1 MGSVTSMAI
10 ALVTGGARSGKS
22 AFAEGLARASGEQV
36 TYVATGEALDPEMTR
51 RIAHH
56 REHRPKDWA
65 TVEEPLHLTGAIT
78 GLSGTLLV
86 DCLSLWVSNQ
96 LMVRRT
102 DDEVLAAADA
112 LLAAA
117 RLHRGLVVFVT
128 NEVGSGIVP
137 DTEVG
142 RRYRDLLG
150 WVNQR
155 VAHAADDAWLLA
167 SGLPVRLK
175 GTSHA

>member
-1 MGSVTSMAI
+1 M
-10 ALVTGGARSGKS
+10 LVTGGARSGKS
-22 AFAEGLARASGEQV
+22 AFAENLVTATGEQV
-36 TYVATGEALDPEMTR
+36 TYIATGEALDPEMTR

-56 REHRPKDWA
+56 RERRPKEWV
-65 TVEEPLHLTGAIT
+65 TMEEPLHLAGALTGATATVI
-78 GLSGTLLV
+78 V

-96 LMVRRT
+96 LMVHRS
-102 DDEVLAAADA
+102 DDEILASTDTLVAAAG
-112 LLAAA
+112 
-117 RLHRGLVVFVT
+117 LHRGLVVFVT

-137 DTEVG
+137 DNELA

-155 VAHAADDAWLLA
+155 VAHAATDAWLLA

-175 GTSHA
+175 GSSLV

>member
-1 MGSVTSMAI
+1 MAI

-22 AFAEGLARASGEQV
+22 AFAEGLATTSGTAV

-56 REHRPKDWA
+56 RERRPKHWS
-65 TVEEPLHLTGAIT
+65 TVEEPLHLSGALTGIE
-78 GLSGTLLV
+78 GTV
-86 DCLSLWVSNQ
+86 IIDCLSLWVSNQ
-96 LMVRRT
+96 MMVRRS

-112 LLAAA
+112 LIAVMA
-117 RLHRGLVVFVT
+117 LHRGLVVVVT

-137 DTEVG
+137 DNEAS

-150 WVNQR
+150 WVNQK
-155 VAHAADDAWLLA
+155 VAHAAGDAWLLA

-175 GTSHA
+175 GTAGV

>member
-1 MGSVTSMAI
+1 MALM
-10 ALVTGGARSGKS
+10 LVTGGARSGKS
-22 AFAEGLARASGEQV
+22 AFAEGLARAEATTV

-56 REHRPKDWA
+56 KERRPKDWV
-65 TVEEPLHLTGAIT
+65 TVEEPLHLAGAIT
-78 GLSGTLLV
+78 ALEGTVIV

-96 LMVRRT
+96 LMVRRS

-112 LLAAA
+112 LVAAA
-117 RLHRGLVVFVT
+117 SIHRGLVVFVT

-137 DTEVG
+137 DNEVS

-150 WVNQR
+150 WVNQKF
-155 VAHAADDAWLLA
+155 AHASSDAWLLA
-167 SGLPVRLK
+167 SGLPVHLK
-175 GTSHA
+175 GSHRV

>member
-1 MGSVTSMAI
+1 MALM
-10 ALVTGGARSGKS
+10 LVTGGARSGKS
-22 AFAEGLARASGEQV
+22 AFAEGLARDSGVPV

-56 REHRPKDWA
+56 RERRPKDWA
-65 TVEEPLHLTGAIT
+65 TVEEPLHLAGALTGIQ
-78 GLSGTLLV
+78 GTIIV

-102 DDEVLAAADA
+102 DDEVLAATDA
-112 LLAAA
+112 LIAAA
-117 RLHRGLVVFVT
+117 ALHRGRVIFVT

-137 DTEVG
+137 DSEVA

-155 VAHAADDAWLLA
+155 VAHASSDAWLLA

-175 GTSHA
+175 GSTGD